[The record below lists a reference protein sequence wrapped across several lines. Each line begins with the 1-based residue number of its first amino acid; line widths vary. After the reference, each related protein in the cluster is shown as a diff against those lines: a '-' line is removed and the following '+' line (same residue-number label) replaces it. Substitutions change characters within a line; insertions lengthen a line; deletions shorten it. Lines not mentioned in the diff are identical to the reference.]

1 MNLERV
7 VEHLRNYRLRNER
20 YDRLVEA
27 VMTNELAAKVVK
39 ASVSMI
45 AGPRPMKVLMPG
57 QYDAVFFIAGEMRS
71 GTSWLR
77 RTLSA
82 HPEIGCGQEGSF
94 FGRDYSREE
103 IPVYTGPVSSFTRA
117 LAVSEELKVWHE
129 LPSHR
134 WTERYAEH

>member
-7 VEHLRNYRLRNER
+7 VGHLRNYRLRNER
-20 YDRLVEA
+20 FDRLVEA
-27 VMTNELAAKVVK
+27 VMANELAAKVVR
-39 ASVSMI
+39 ASVSTV
-45 AGPRPMKVLMPG
+45 AGPRPMKALAPG

-94 FGRDYSREE
+94 FGRDYNREE
-103 IPVYTGPVSSFTRA
+103 IPVYTGPVSSLTRA
-117 LAVSEELKVWHE
+117 FAASKEF
-129 LPSHR
+129 
-134 WTERYAEH
+134 